1 MTLADHSVRESIRD
15 DLETTFL
22 VEAAAGTG
30 KTTSLVSRMV
40 GLVRS
45 GASEIDTLA
54 AITFTVKAAAQLRDR
69 FQEALERSRRDSDSA
84 QKAKLDAALAGID
97 RCFIG
102 TTHAFCARLLRERPV
117 EAGLDPE
124 FTEADAVEALLLAND
139 FWHRYVER
147 ISVEAVGELAELRD
161 CGVALSDLRRG
172 FLDLIEYPD
181 VEIVSAQVLR
191 PDLGSTS
198 RKLSEILDEIEPHL
212 PSAEDGH
219 EQDDFEEMVREL
231 LSKRR
236 TLDVADPAELFLFLD
251 AANHRTKRPTQKN
264 WPDRTK
270 ARDLGNDYRDFVD
283 SELRPSLVRWREHT
297 HGVAFRILTPALE
310 QFAAERRRTGRLSF
324 QDLLMC
330 ARDLLRDHPHV
341 RRYFQ
346 RRFTHLLVDEFQDTD
361 PIQAE
366 VMFYLTGED
375 VNERD
380 WRNLVPRPGSLFIV
394 GDPKQSIY
402 RFRRADITTYLQV
415 KTRIAAGGGKVV
427 SLVSNFRSAKVVCD
441 WVNESVGPLFAAAD
455 VAEGRQA
462 EYSPLSATY
471 ESATLSGVYHLETP
485 PQRYDEAAAAEAA
498 CLAQWIRGAVLKGLE
513 VELPAG
519 RRQLMWKDVT
529 LVSWSRIRLAIYA
542 ETLERAGVPCQVAG
556 SRAFPSGAELRAL
569 VALLRCIVDPD
580 DQVSLVSFLRGPF
593 CGIDDQALYDF
604 VNAGGRFS
612 WMREVEVPG
621 IDPRI
626 ARAFDLLRLTWKES
640 REKPPAA
647 VIGRL
652 ADRLGIVANAA
663 AGERGGTRSGNLLKT
678 VSIARTSSSEGA
690 SLTTIVGNL
699 ESILEEESDVAEMD
713 IDPDREDAVRL
724 MNLHQVKG
732 LEAPVV
738 FLIDPSPPWS
748 PDSRFFIDRAGEISR
763 GYFTLLKKF
772 GRSEK
777 VIAQPP
783 GWDSMA
789 RMDQQFHSAE
799 MQRLLYVAA
808 TRAMSMLVVGS
819 QPGTRGPKGAWAALA
834 RSAADRLA
842 IEEEDAAPGAV
853 PATRQLDF
861 EAALQTLRGNFTK
874 AGDETYSVV
883 PVTKIAHG
891 DHREVVKVE
900 EGLGRGMSWGRVLH
914 RLLEAML
921 RDESLDLEA
930 YAANLLRDEER
941 EPAEIEDVL
950 STVHVL
956 QKSELWQRVLRA
968 ERRMVEVP
976 FAVMAPAKSLGLD
989 QDGET
994 LLHGAI
1000 DLAFLENGS
1009 WYVID
1014 YKTDSIQGVGRIES
1028 LVAYYA
1034 PQVREY
1040 VRFFSRITGL
1050 PARGGLFFVDGPV
1063 ERWIDE

>member
-1 MTLADHSVRESIRD
+1 
-15 DLETTFL
+15 
-22 VEAAAGTG
+22 
-30 KTTSLVSRMV
+30 
-40 GLVRS
+40 
-45 GASEIDTLA
+45 
-54 AITFTVKAAAQLRDR
+54 
-69 FQEALERSRRDSDSA
+69 
-84 QKAKLDAALAGID
+84 
-97 RCFIG
+97 
-102 TTHAFCARLLRERPV
+102 
-117 EAGLDPE
+117 
-124 FTEADAVEALLLAND
+124 
-139 FWHRYVER
+139 
-147 ISVEAVGELAELRD
+147 
-161 CGVALSDLRRG
+161 
-172 FLDLIEYPD
+172 
-181 VEIVSAQVLR
+181 
-191 PDLGSTS
+191 
-198 RKLSEILDEIEPHL
+198 
-212 PSAEDGH
+212 
-219 EQDDFEEMVREL
+219 
-231 LSKRR
+231 
-236 TLDVADPAELFLFLD
+236 
-251 AANHRTKRPTQKN
+251 
-264 WPDRTK
+264 
-270 ARDLGNDYRDFVD
+270 
-283 SELRPSLVRWREHT
+283 
-297 HGVAFRILTPALE
+297 
-310 QFAAERRRTGRLSF
+310 
-324 QDLLMC
+324 
-330 ARDLLRDHPHV
+330 
-341 RRYFQ
+341 
-346 RRFTHLLVDEFQDTD
+346 
-361 PIQAE
+361 
-366 VMFYLTGED
+366 
-375 VNERD
+375 
-380 WRNLVPRPGSLFIV
+380 
-394 GDPKQSIY
+394 
-402 RFRRADITTYLQV
+402 
-415 KTRIAAGGGKVV
+415 
-427 SLVSNFRSAKVVCD
+427 
-441 WVNESVGPLFAAAD
+441 
-455 VAEGRQA
+455 
-462 EYSPLSATY
+462 
-471 ESATLSGVYHLETP
+471 
-485 PQRYDEAAAAEAA
+485 
-498 CLAQWIRGAVLKGLE
+498 
-513 VELPAG
+513 
-519 RRQLMWKDVT
+519 
-529 LVSWSRIRLAIYA
+529 
-542 ETLERAGVPCQVAG
+542 
-556 SRAFPSGAELRAL
+556 
-569 VALLRCIVDPD
+569 
-580 DQVSLVSFLRGPF
+580 
-593 CGIDDQALYDF
+593 
-604 VNAGGRFS
+604 
-612 WMREVEVPG
+612 MREVEVPG

-1014 YKTDSIQGVGRIES
+1014 YKTDSVQGVGRIES